1 MGAFGTGVAR
11 GAYEAALI
19 ACPAVDLKL
28 AGVSGTLIGGEEE
41 GAKCFDQ
48 ASDRMHAAVAAIQC
62 GIMKGSFQEALAYSQ
77 ERLQGGW
84 EIINWSGLR
93 MLLAEMAVQAKVAEM
108 VVSEAALAV
117 EQHALA

>member
-1 MGAFGTGVAR
+1 
-11 GAYEAALI
+11 
-19 ACPAVDLKL
+19 
-28 AGVSGTLIGGEEE
+28 
-41 GAKCFDQ
+41 
-48 ASDRMHAAVAAIQC
+48 AAVAAIQC